1 MATSTNYDEG
11 LRRMS
16 RLVNSLLTRA
26 DCGPFR
32 EPVDWR
38 ELGLFDYPK
47 IIKKVR
53 FLLMHFVF
61 LTEHFE
67 CAGDEIYCHSFE
79 EEVGGEVSNLKFVG
93 RFISR
98 C

>member
-1 MATSTNYDEG
+1 MAATTGVYDEG

-16 RLVNSLLTRA
+16 KLVNSLLSRG

-53 FLLMHFVF
+53 C
-61 LTEHFE
+61 LT
-67 CAGDEIYCHSFE
+67 S
-79 EEVGGEVSNLKFVG
+79 
-93 RFISR
+93 
-98 C
+98 

>member
-1 MATSTNYDEG
+1 MATTNYDEG

-16 RLVNSLLTRA
+16 KLVNSLLTRA

-53 FLLMHFVF
+53 FSFMLSDVLMFRLIFKLGVCRWA
-61 LTEHFE
+61 LS
-67 CAGDEIYCHSFE
+67 ILPLIL
-79 EEVGGEVSNLKFVG
+79 GGV
-93 RFISR
+93 
-98 C
+98 